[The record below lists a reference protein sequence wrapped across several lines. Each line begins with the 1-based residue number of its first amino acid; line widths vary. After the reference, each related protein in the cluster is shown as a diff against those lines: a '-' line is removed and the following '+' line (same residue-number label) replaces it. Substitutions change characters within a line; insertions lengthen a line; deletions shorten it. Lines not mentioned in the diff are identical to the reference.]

1 MGMCTACS
9 EESVRAKPTL
19 KRKPPTKAKTAKG
32 MDEGTEGNLF
42 STSGKIVEKKK
53 PLVIAVSLSEAA
65 KRLKK

>member
-1 MGMCTACS
+1 
-9 EESVRAKPTL
+9 
-19 KRKPPTKAKTAKG
+19 